1 MPAATAPPN
10 PGDAPFLQLQE
21 KPESLLAFLGSFD
34 RRGGGVSWT
43 QNEDLDL
50 VLAYWR
56 YLLDPGIKLQD
67 FVRPG
72 HAKGNAVHLRLARLR
87 KQPNMAALL
96 PRTAP
101 PALYNFK
108 GALDMIAKRDATK
121 TERTERKVGSADP
134 ADAATPPRSSSSPP
148 ATFPPPRA
156 KAPARASTAPRDS
169 GPDFNTSDGDHA
181 CDHACDPVDI
191 WDFAADD
198 ADEPGALEHDGP
210 APRASAARRS
220 SSGPFPCLTATP
232 GAAPLHFDYDV
243 WTDLL
248 ARPHAGVPTGLE
260 IDAHRGRARIAA
272 NFELTVDT
280 RHVLLKLPDFRI
292 VVLELERHTTI
303 DELTRHVRRRLR
315 STYRSLTNDDGATRA
330 ASRTA
335 TLAAISR
342 LRLALPDSDGV
353 MRYVAP
359 STTAEAADLFHRR
372 DLVLF
377 AGLSD
382 KNAGQ

>member
-1 MPAATAPPN
+1 M
-10 PGDAPFLQLQE
+10 
-21 KPESLLAFLGSFD
+21 
-34 RRGGGVSWT
+34 
-43 QNEDLDL
+43 
-50 VLAYWR
+50 
-56 YLLDPGIKLQD
+56 
-67 FVRPG
+67 
-72 HAKGNAVHLRLARLR
+72 
-87 KQPNMAALL
+87 
-96 PRTAP
+96 
-101 PALYNFK
+101 
-108 GALDMIAKRDATK
+108 
-121 TERTERKVGSADP
+121 
-134 ADAATPPRSSSSPP
+134 
-148 ATFPPPRA
+148 
-156 KAPARASTAPRDS
+156 
-169 GPDFNTSDGDHA
+169 
-181 CDHACDPVDI
+181 
-191 WDFAADD
+191 
-198 ADEPGALEHDGP
+198 
-210 APRASAARRS
+210 
-220 SSGPFPCLTATP
+220 
-232 GAAPLHFDYDV
+232 HFDYDV

-248 ARPHAGVPTGLE
+248 ARPHAGVQVPTGLE

-372 DLVLF
+372 DLVQFDGELELLYIYAPEGRF
-377 AGLSD
+377 LKALASEKLLRSGSSAAAAASVRLTPGRRAAS
-382 KNAGQ
+382 ARS